1 MSTGRQYAGVE
12 VASHPMCASG
22 FKLGKTWLEFLP
34 QNFSTAEMPTP
45 GTWTTVGTQIKGDPL
60 PIANW
65 TD

>member
-1 MSTGRQYAGVE
+1 
-12 VASHPMCASG
+12 MCASG